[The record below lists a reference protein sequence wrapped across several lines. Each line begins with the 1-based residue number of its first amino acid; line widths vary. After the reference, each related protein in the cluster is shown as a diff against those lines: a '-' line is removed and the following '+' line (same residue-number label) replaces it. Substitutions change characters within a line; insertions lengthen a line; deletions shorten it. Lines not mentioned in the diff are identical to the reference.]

1 MRRTERLF
9 AIAEYL
15 RGRRTGVTAGELAE
29 RFDVTIRTMYRDLD
43 SLRAGSLPL
52 NSERGRGGGY
62 ALDRAYSLPPVN
74 FTAREAALL
83 ITAGKWLTQM
93 RFMPFVDTL
102 QSALEKVQ
110 GALSASSQ
118 RQLLDHMKTLEFIG
132 VPARPVDAKVRR
144 AIERAW
150 FESLPL
156 RIEYLATSF
165 ALSTRRIRVLGV
177 IMERSETLLSCQDL
191 DKNEERQFKLD
202 RIQRAEVLA
211 LHEGGAR

>member
-15 RGRRTGVTAGELAE
+15 RGRRTGVTAGELAA
-29 RFDVTIRTMYRDLD
+29 RFGVTLRTMYRDLD
-43 SLRAGSLPL
+43 SLRAGALPL

-83 ITAGKWLTQM
+83 ITAGRWLAQM

-132 VPARPVDAKVRR
+132 VPARPVETHVRR
-144 AIERAW
+144 AVERAW

-156 RIEYLATSF
+156 RIEYLATSY
-165 ALSTRRIRVLGV
+165 ALTKRRVRILGV
-177 IMERSETLLSCQDL
+177 IMERSETLLLCLDL

-202 RIQRAEVLA
+202 RIQRAEVVAAHKSRL
-211 LHEGGAR
+211 

>member
-9 AIAEYL
+9 AITEYL
-15 RGRRTGVTAGELAE
+15 RSRRTGVTAGELAA
-29 RFDVTIRTMYRDLD
+29 RFGVTLRTMYRDLD
-43 SLRAGSLPL
+43 SLRAGALPL

-83 ITAGKWLTQM
+83 ITAGRWLTQM

-132 VPARPVDAKVRR
+132 VPARPVEAHVRR
-144 AIERAW
+144 AVERAW

-156 RIEYLATSF
+156 RIEYLATSY
-165 ALSTRRIRVLGV
+165 ALTKRRVRILGV
-177 IMERSETLLSCQDL
+177 IMERSETLLLCLDL

-202 RIQRAEVLA
+202 RVQRADVVTA
-211 LHEGGAR
+211 HESRL